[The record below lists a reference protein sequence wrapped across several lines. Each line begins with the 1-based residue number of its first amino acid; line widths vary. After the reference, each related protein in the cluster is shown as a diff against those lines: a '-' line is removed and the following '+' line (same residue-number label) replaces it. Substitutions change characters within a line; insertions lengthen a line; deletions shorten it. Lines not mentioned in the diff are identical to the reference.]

1 MQNSPGKDR
10 EIAIELRVE
19 QKSCGCVCLSD
30 VLALEV
36 LIWDEPPMCYRAGF
50 CFLYEAW
57 ARKD

>member
-19 QKSCGCVCLSD
+19 QEFCGCVCLSD

-36 LIWDEPPMCYRAGF
+36 LI
-50 CFLYEAW
+50 
-57 ARKD
+57 

>member
-1 MQNSPGKDR
+1 MQDSPGKDR

-19 QKSCGCVCLSD
+19 QEFCGCVCLSD

-36 LIWDEPPMCYRAGF
+36 LIRDEAPMCYPVGF
-50 CFLYEAW
+50 LLLYEAG